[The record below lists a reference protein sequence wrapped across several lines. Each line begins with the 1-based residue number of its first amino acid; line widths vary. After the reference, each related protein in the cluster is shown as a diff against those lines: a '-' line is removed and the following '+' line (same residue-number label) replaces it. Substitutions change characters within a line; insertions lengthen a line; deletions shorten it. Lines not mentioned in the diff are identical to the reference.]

1 MVCVYVRLSLVPLLV
16 GTVVR
21 PLRVSLPPVTV
32 SHHPPPLMALT
43 MSRGE

>member
-21 PLRVSLPPVTV
+21 PLCVSLPHLPLY
-32 SHHPPPLMALT
+32 PIIPPLNGLT
-43 MSRGE
+43 HVTR